1 VDGGM
6 IDGPMGAVFTKSLT
20 STVDKSLKKLEF
32 LAR

>member
-6 IDGPMGAVFTKSLT
+6 IDGQMGAVLKKSLT
-20 STVDKSLKKLEF
+20 STVDKSLKKLEV